1 MKRQIPINLVSG
13 LCPTLQASA
22 FAKARIDYFLGQGKV
37 WNYPAIIIIADEKT
51 DTDKYDD

>member
-1 MKRQIPINLVSG
+1 MKRQIPINLISG